1 MYICRTV
8 LEESLPKI
16 GMEFGGKD
24 HTTVMHS
31 VDKIK
36 KEITKV
42 LVTFSIGK
50 IPSTTILSEE
60 QIIEIT
66 KLWSNNIYEY

>member
-16 GMEFGGKD
+16 GSVFGGKD
-24 HTTVMHS
+24 HTTVMYS

-36 KEITKV
+36 AEIKNDANLEKEIN
-42 LVTFSIGK
+42 K
-50 IPSTTILSEE
+50 IIS
-60 QIIEIT
+60 QI
-66 KLWSNNIYEY
+66 K

>member
-16 GMEFGGKD
+16 GAEFGGKN

-31 VDKIK
+31 VEKIRKELGRDENLKSEVDKI
-36 KEITKV
+36 I
-42 LVTFSIGK
+42 S
-50 IPSTTILSEE
+50 
-60 QIIEIT
+60 
-66 KLWSNNIYEY
+66 KLK